1 LPNTEKRKYPR
12 IRIYSLISYACLDN
26 DEQVL
31 GQSYGT
37 ALDISQGGLLLE
49 TVSVIETEYVLL
61 TIIDMEDK
69 VMELKGKVAYCK
81 KTDSG
86 KYRTGVSF
94 QGTKKKNIQF
104 ASTIVRTYHSQKNK
118 N

>member
-1 LPNTEKRKYPR
+1 LPSTDKRKYPR
-12 IRIYSLISYACLDN
+12 IKIFSLISYTCVDN
-26 DEQVL
+26 DGVIL

-49 TVSVIETEYVLL
+49 TVSVVETEYVLL
-61 TIIDMEDK
+61 TIIDLEDILQ
-69 VMELKGKVAYCK
+69 ELKGKVVYSK

-86 KYRTGVSF
+86 KCRTGISF
-94 QGTKKKNIQF
+94 LGTKEENIQF

>member
-1 LPNTEKRKYPR
+1 MPSTEKRKYPR

-49 TVSVIETEYVLL
+49 TVSVVETEYVLL
-61 TIIDMEDK
+61 TIIDLEDK
-69 VMELKGKVAYCK
+69 LLELKGKVVYCK
-81 KTDSG
+81 KADSG
-86 KYRTGVSF
+86 KYRTGISF
-94 QGTKKKNIQF
+94 LGTKEKNIQF
-104 ASTIVRTYHSQKNK
+104 ASMIVRTYHSQKNK

>member
-1 LPNTEKRKYPR
+1 MPNTEKRKYPR
-12 IRIYSLISYACLDN
+12 VRIYSLISYACLDN

-49 TVSVIETEYVLL
+49 TISAMETEYVLL
-61 TIIDMEDK
+61 TIIDLEEK
-69 VMELKGKVAYCK
+69 VVELKGKVAYCK

-86 KYRTGVSF
+86 KYRTGISF

-104 ASTIVRTYHSQKNK
+104 ASTIVRIYYSKNNK